1 MTHTETG
8 AEQETKD
15 SPPSGAS
22 RRPRRSRITS
32 SFVRISSSLPLF
44 VETFDWKWVFMGVL
58 FIVAG
63 NGVAYLALRG
73 IFAKMIAGDQVM
85 NAALCMAGVALL
97 IYFLGGLLVGR
108 MSKGRTVKEPAVA
121 GVLGVV
127 VIFVLQLFMG
137 MVNIIGL
144 IVGAPFCFGV
154 AYLGGL
160 VGEKWQGPGNKPAD

>member
-1 MTHTETG
+1 MSAAPE
-8 AEQETKD
+8 AEPDKTK
-15 SPPSGAS
+15 SPAR
-22 RRPRRSRITS
+22 RRPRSKITS

-44 VETFDWKWVFMGVL
+44 VEKFDWKWVFIGVL

-63 NGVAYLALRG
+63 NAVVYLALRG
-73 IFAKMIAGDQVM
+73 LYAKMIADDKVM
-85 NAALCMAGVALL
+85 SAALSMAGVALL
-97 IYFLGGLLVGR
+97 TYFLGGVLVGR

-121 GVLGVV
+121 GVLAVL
-127 VIFVLQLFMG
+127 VIFVVQFFMG

-160 VGEKWQGPGNKPAD
+160 VGEKLQGPGKKPAS

>member
-1 MTHTETG
+1 MPDTPETEPNESRSLAPG
-8 AEQETKD
+8 
-15 SPPSGAS
+15 PR
-22 RRPRRSRITS
+22 RRPRSKITS

-44 VETFDWKWVFMGVL
+44 VEKFDWKWVFVGVL

-63 NGVAYLALRG
+63 NAVVYLALRG
-73 IFAKMIAGDQVM
+73 LYAKMIADDKVM
-85 NAALCMAGVALL
+85 SAALSMAGVALL
-97 IYFLGGLLVGR
+97 TYFLGGLLVGR

-121 GVLGVV
+121 GVLAVV
-127 VIFVLQLFMG
+127 VIFVVQFFMG

-160 VGEKWQGPGNKPAD
+160 VGEKLQGSGEKPAS

>member
-1 MTHTETG
+1 MSHAAPEADPDDTNNP
-8 AEQETKD
+8 
-15 SPPSGAS
+15 SPGGTR
-22 RRPRRSRITS
+22 RRPRSKITS

-44 VETFDWKWVFMGVL
+44 VEKFDWKWVFVGVL

-63 NGVAYLALRG
+63 NAAAYLALRG
-73 IFAKMIAGDQVM
+73 VFAKMIAGDQVM
-85 NAALCMAGVALL
+85 SAALAMAGVALL
-97 IYFLGGLLVGR
+97 TYFLGGLLVGR

-121 GVLGVV
+121 AVLAVL
-127 VIFVLQLFMG
+127 VIFVVQFFMG

-160 VGEKWQGPGNKPAD
+160 VGEKWQGLGKKPAD